1 MLIYKENWSEAG
13 GRAMF
18 HVSNEVE
25 RLMKARLLLAT
36 FVLATAPGLALA
48 MGCNGYH
55 SEEITMSCPEGQ
67 TLDVQSNTC
76 ITPTG

>member
-1 MLIYKENWSEAG
+1 
-13 GRAMF
+13 
-18 HVSNEVE
+18 
-25 RLMKARLLLAT
+25 MKARLLLAT
-36 FVLATAPGLALA
+36 FVLAAAPGLALA

-67 TLDVQSNTC
+67 TLDLQSNTC